1 MSFLSIL
8 SQCLPKLPYIDILKY
23 LSIQTVIKMYL
34 EYHKVR
40 IISEEK
46 LFNNVLITYND
57 LTHLL
62 ENNDRILKSESFIR
76 LLFYVKQ
83 LSYVNRE
90 FNREY
95 PLNNTYGSWNDIK
108 DSHIIEKLTE
118 YDLFNDYIDLN
129 LIIKHIIDKK
139 NGKEMVID
147 NQEYE
152 DDLDYHLDNED
163 ELKNSHNDDIEEG
176 TYTRI
181 YTLTP
186 VKKKKVITVDYQYL
200 QIYDIEF
207 IDSIITI
214 IVKIFSY
221 DIYNIKNTEYDYLK
235 KFINTDYI
243 ILFDSH
249 SVLN

>member
-34 EYHKVR
+34 EYHNYFFEN
-40 IISEEK
+40 EEK

-57 LTHLL
+57 LTDNHLL
-62 ENNDRILKSESFIR
+62 ENTGYGYTSNNIYDRILKSESFIR

-95 PLNNTYGSWNDIK
+95 PLNNTYESWNNIK

-118 YDLFNDYIDLN
+118 YDLFNNYIDLN
-129 LIIKHIIDKK
+129 LIIKHIIDRK
-139 NGKEMVID
+139 NGKEIVID

-163 ELKNSHNDDIEEG
+163 ELQNSHNDDIEEG

-181 YTLTP
+181 Y
-186 VKKKKVITVDYQYL
+186 
-200 QIYDIEF
+200 
-207 IDSIITI
+207 S
-214 IVKIFSY
+214 
-221 DIYNIKNTEYDYLK
+221 
-235 KFINTDYI
+235 
-243 ILFDSH
+243 
-249 SVLN
+249 